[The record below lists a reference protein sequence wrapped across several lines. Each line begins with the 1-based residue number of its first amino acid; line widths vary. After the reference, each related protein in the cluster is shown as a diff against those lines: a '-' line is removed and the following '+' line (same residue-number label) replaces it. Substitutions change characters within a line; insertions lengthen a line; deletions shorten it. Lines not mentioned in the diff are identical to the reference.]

1 MSEIRGSVLVE
12 VESAFY
18 SFIIINRHLSRFFG
32 FIRVFSVLMIWFTA
46 MSHGSWQCNR
56 KHYCKWIT
64 HSVDKKNQ
72 SAKQVGN
79 VQFNL
84 TLKWHVADKQSPIDK
99 KRDINSAICYAL
111 CSMHM
116 PGLKRIIMQSCTGFF
131 LIIHNS
137 RWSGVNRVGV
147 GLKEWRGRREK
158 KEANMWLL
166 IYNAAKAMP
175 EMIHSIATKKWKI
188 SIERDR

>member
-99 KRDINSAICYAL
+99 KKRYQQCNMLCTMQYAYARIETYNNAI
-111 CSMHM
+111 MHRLFFNYSQFAM
-116 PGLKRIIMQSCTGFF
+116 KRC
-131 LIIHNS
+131 
-137 RWSGVNRVGV
+137 
-147 GLKEWRGRREK
+147 K
-158 KEANMWLL
+158 
-166 IYNAAKAMP
+166 
-175 EMIHSIATKKWKI
+175 
-188 SIERDR
+188 